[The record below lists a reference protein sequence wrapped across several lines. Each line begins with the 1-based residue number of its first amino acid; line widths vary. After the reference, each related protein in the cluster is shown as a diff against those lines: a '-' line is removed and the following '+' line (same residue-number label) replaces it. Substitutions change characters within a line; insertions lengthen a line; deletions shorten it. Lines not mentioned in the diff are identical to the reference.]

1 MKNSLYIRNLKY
13 AHLTHIFQL
22 HNIHLVFFTCPHKYK
37 WILCTEKPVLNAS
50 FQVFWCTNIN
60 SHLICFEKTIN
71 MYLKAKD
78 SLQTAGF
85 FCFKYVFIVFFE
97 KSDAKIYIFS
107 SKVGSAQ
114 IKNNMFIL
122 EKLVWIEF

>member
-1 MKNSLYIRNLKY
+1 
-13 AHLTHIFQL
+13 
-22 HNIHLVFFTCPHKYK
+22 
-37 WILCTEKPVLNAS
+37 
-50 FQVFWCTNIN
+50 
-60 SHLICFEKTIN
+60 

-78 SLQTAGF
+78 SLHTSQISS
-85 FCFKYVFIVFFE
+85 FKYVFIVFFE

-122 EKLVWIEF
+122 EKLV